1 METSVQA
8 GGLNADASTA
18 TNKARGA
25 RIFISYK
32 RNSRP
37 DEEVA
42 RRVYEALRAQHEVFI
57 DQLMPVGTVWAKR
70 IEEEIRRSDFF
81 IALLSSQSIHSEMV
95 KGEIEKAHEVAK
107 EQQGRPVLLPVR
119 LAYNEPLPYSLGP
132 YLNHINWAFWNG
144 EADTPSL
151 IQNILQ
157 AISSGELIE
166 TAPFQ
171 QDAPQQADGATA
183 ELIQPLP
190 AAQPV
195 LLELPE
201 GTMDTES
208 HFYVERSFDIAA
220 LQTIKRSGVTITIK
234 GPRQMGKSSL
244 LIRTIHAAMGVGKRI
259 AFLDFQLFDK
269 AALTDAD
276 LFFRQF
282 CSWLTDSLEMTD
294 RVEEHWV
301 EGLGN
306 SQRTARYLSRYILK
320 ELGSPLVLAMD
331 EVDRLFEADFR
342 SDFFGMLRNWHNS
355 RAFTP
360 LWKRLDLAIVTST
373 EPYQLI
379 ENLNQSPFNVGEII
393 DLTDFTDAQVSDL
406 NGRHGSPLS
415 PADEQQLMALLNG
428 HPYLV
433 RRALYLIASQR
444 LTLQELLDH
453 ATDDRGPFGDHLR
466 YHLFRLHNKSE
477 LVEGLRNVIRNQ
489 RCQDDLTFFRL
500 RGAGLVR
507 REGKKELMRCALYE
521 DYFREHLH
529 V

>member
-1 METSVQA
+1 
-8 GGLNADASTA
+8 
-18 TNKARGA
+18 
-25 RIFISYK
+25 
-32 RNSRP
+32 
-37 DEEVA
+37 
-42 RRVYEALRAQHEVFI
+42 
-57 DQLMPVGTVWAKR
+57 
-70 IEEEIRRSDFF
+70 
-81 IALLSSQSIHSEMV
+81 
-95 KGEIEKAHEVAK
+95 
-107 EQQGRPVLLPVR
+107 VR
-119 LAYNEPLPYSLGP
+119 LAYSEPLPDSLGP
-132 YLNHINWAFWNG
+132 YLNHINWASWDTD
-144 EADTPSL
+144 ADTPPL

-157 AISSGELIE
+157 AINSGELIE
-166 TAPFQ
+166 SALVP
-171 QDAPQQADGATA
+171 QDEPRQADVGSG
-183 ELIQPLP
+183 ELTQPLP

-208 HFYVERSFDIAA
+208 RFYVKRPFDANA
-220 LQTIKRSGVTITIK
+220 LETIKRAGVTITIK

-244 LIRTIHAAMGVGKRI
+244 LIRTIHAAIAAGKRV

-269 AALTDAD
+269 AALTNAD

-282 CSWLTDSLEMTD
+282 CSWLTDSLEMDD
-294 RVEEHWV
+294 RVEEYWD
-301 EGLGN
+301 ERLGN
-306 SQRTARYLSRYILK
+306 SQRTTRYVSRYILK
-320 ELGSPLVLAMD
+320 ELDSPLVLAMD
-331 EVDRLFEADFR
+331 EVDSLFEAEFR

-393 DLTDFTDAQVSDL
+393 DLIDFTAEQVSDL
-406 NGRHGSPLS
+406 NRLHDSPLQ
-415 PADEQQLMALLNG
+415 PADEQRLMALLNG

-433 RRALYLIASQR
+433 RRALYLVASRR
-444 LTLQELLDH
+444 LTFQELLEH

-466 YHLFRLHNKSE
+466 YHLFRLHNKAE
-477 LVEGLRNVIRNQ
+477 LIESLQSVIRNQ
-489 RCQDDLTFFRL
+489 RCQDDLIFFRL